1 MHHGALLA
9 FIIVHK
15 SMKGIRPDDVVY
27 GMASLSHGDGL
38 AIGVV
43 TPWTVGAALFLDE
56 SFAFET
62 FVEKCVK
69 HGVTIFNHIGTTP
82 RKLLRQPASE
92 LERQLKLRVSNG
104 HEMISSVWDDFKTRF
119 GVSDVVEYYCS
130 SEGLTLFLNRTK
142 VGAAGFMGPISKK
155 LYPFELVKLDEHGNF
170 ALEGGKPVRCKPGEV
185 GEVLGFVDPTD
196 PLSQM
201 NSYEDKDIQNAK
213 MFRSLF
219 EQGDCWFRS
228 GDLLRHDADG
238 YIHFVGRLVQTT
250 KIGGEYVSFPHVE
263 DEVLAHCE
271 IDDCCVAAVKVPD
284 GKEID
289 LAVLVRTR
297 EPAAFAEISKKLDR
311 VKQARSIR
319 YIVSA
324 EQPFTYTESFRIVR
338 TLPNPMSPQEL
349 TRCGTVYDRKNR

>member
-1 MHHGALLA
+1 
-9 FIIVHK
+9 
-15 SMKGIRPDDVVY
+15 
-27 GMASLSHGDGL
+27 
-38 AIGVV
+38 
-43 TPWTVGAALFLDE
+43 
-56 SFAFET
+56 
-62 FVEKCVK
+62 
-69 HGVTIFNHIGTTP
+69 
-82 RKLLRQPASE
+82 
-92 LERQLKLRVSNG
+92 
-104 HEMISSVWDDFKTRF
+104 
-119 GVSDVVEYYCS
+119 
-130 SEGLTLFLNRTK
+130 
-142 VGAAGFMGPISKK
+142 
-155 LYPFELVKLDEHGNF
+155 
-170 ALEGGKPVRCKPGEV
+170 
-185 GEVLGFVDPTD
+185 
-196 PLSQM
+196 
-201 NSYEDKDIQNAK
+201 

-324 EQPFTYTESFRIVR
+324 EQPFPYTESFRIVR